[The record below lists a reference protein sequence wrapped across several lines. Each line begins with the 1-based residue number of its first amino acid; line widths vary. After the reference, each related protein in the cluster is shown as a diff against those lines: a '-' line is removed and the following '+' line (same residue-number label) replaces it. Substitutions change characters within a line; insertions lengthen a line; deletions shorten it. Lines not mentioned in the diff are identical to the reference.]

1 MGQIGEISI
10 SLSVQNQLQSWTLVR
25 KIFQQS
31 LLISE
36 ITHTGFSAPLWVK
49 FLSLTVKLLQRTDT
63 RGHHTS

>member
-1 MGQIGEISI
+1 MGQIGEFSI

-49 FLSLTVKLLQRTDT
+49 FLSFNCQAVAKDRY
-63 RGHHTS
+63 